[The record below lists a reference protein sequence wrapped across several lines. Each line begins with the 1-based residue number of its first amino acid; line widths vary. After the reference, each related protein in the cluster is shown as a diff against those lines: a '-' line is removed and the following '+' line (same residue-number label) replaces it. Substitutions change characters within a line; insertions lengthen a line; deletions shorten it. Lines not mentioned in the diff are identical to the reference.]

1 MTFDYFLSTESNT
14 TLFYGRANTIF
25 VESEFL
31 ENEEIISGVEI
42 KPIRNCITKGIYPIV
57 EVIPTDKPICT
68 IEIYHKNEL
77 KKVKHFVVIDL
88 PNPYLTADC
97 LRDYSN
103 DLSNAYDEILGSNIK
118 LNDFKSI
125 KEIEATIIKDGA
137 GSSCLRFVIIKL
149 DFSVLRDNQI
159 IFHQTNVG
167 NKFNEKIEEFKSSL
181 KVGDKI
187 LFENINC
194 RINECEN
201 EKTIEKFYNYHV
213 IEIK

>member
-1 MTFDYFLSTESNT
+1 MTFDYFLSTESNS
-14 TLFYGRANTIF
+14 TLFYGRANWIF

-31 ENEEIISGVEI
+31 EKEEINYGVEI
-42 KPIRNCITKGIYPIV
+42 KPIRNCITKGIYPLLEI
-57 EVIPTDKPICT
+57 IPTNKPVCT
-68 IEIYHKNEL
+68 IEIYYKNEL
-77 KKVKHFVVIDL
+77 KKVKNFVVIDL

-125 KEIEATIIKDGA
+125 NKIEATIIKDGA
-137 GSSCLRFVIIKL
+137 GSSCLRFVIIQF
-149 DFSVLRDNQI
+149 DFSVLRDHQI

-167 NKFNEKIEEFKSSL
+167 NIFNEKIEGFKSSL

-194 RINECEN
+194 RINEYEN
-201 EKTIEKFYNYHV
+201 EKAIEKFFNYHV

>member
-14 TLFYGRANTIF
+14 TLFYGRTNTIF
-25 VESEFL
+25 VESVFL
-31 ENEEIISGVEI
+31 ENEEISFGVEI
-42 KPIRNCITKGIYPIV
+42 KPIRNCIIKGIYPIV
-57 EVIPTDKPICT
+57 EIIPTDKPICT
-68 IEIYHKNEL
+68 IEIYYKNEL

-125 KEIEATIIKDGA
+125 NKIEATIIKDGA
-137 GSSCLRFVIIKL
+137 GASCLRFEIVNF
-149 DFSVLRDNQI
+149 DFSVLRDNLFV
-159 IFHQTNVG
+159 FHQTNIG
-167 NKFNEKIEEFKSSL
+167 NVFNDKIVEFNNSL
-181 KVGDKI
+181 EVGDKI
-187 LFENINC
+187 LFNNINC
-194 RINECEN
+194 RIGEYES
-201 EKTIEKFYNYHV
+201 EKAIEKLFNYNM

>member
-1 MTFDYFLSTESNT
+1 MIFDYFLSTESNT
-14 TLFYGRANTIF
+14 TLFYGRTNTIF

-31 ENEEIISGVEI
+31 ENEEINFGVDI

-57 EVIPTDKPICT
+57 EIIPTGKPICT
-68 IEIYHKNEL
+68 IEIYYKNEL

-125 KEIEATIIKDGA
+125 KKIEATIIKDGA
-137 GSSCLRFVIIKL
+137 GASCLRFEIVHF
-149 DFSVLRDNQI
+149 DFSILRDNRI
-159 IFHQTNVG
+159 IFHQKNIG
-167 NKFNEKIEEFKSSL
+167 NMLNDKIEEFKSSL
-181 KVGDKI
+181 EVGDKI
-187 LFENINC
+187 LFSNINC
-194 RINECEN
+194 RIGEYEN
-201 EKTIEKFYNYHV
+201 EKAIEKFYNYNM

>member
-1 MTFDYFLSTESNT
+1 MSFL
-14 TLFYGRANTIF
+14 FI
-25 VESEFL
+25 
-31 ENEEIISGVEI
+31 
-42 KPIRNCITKGIYPIV
+42 PI
-57 EVIPTDKPICT
+57 
-68 IEIYHKNEL
+68 
-77 KKVKHFVVIDL
+77 IDL

-103 DLSNAYDEILGSNIK
+103 ELSNAYDEIIGTNIK

-125 KEIEATIIKDGA
+125 KKIEATIIKDGA
-137 GSSCLRFVIIKL
+137 GSSCLRFGIIQL
-149 DFSVLRDNQI
+149 DFSVLRDNRI

-167 NKFNEKIEEFKSSL
+167 NIFNEKIEEFKSSL

-194 RINECEN
+194 CLNEYEN
-201 EKTIEKFYNYHV
+201 EKAIEKLYNYNV